1 MSQNRITNYQSLTP
15 GGCVAEWGKTVRH
28 MNRLVVYL
36 GLQFKTMLPPH
47 RHPAALFPQLL
58 GVCQGT
64 ASGAYASF
72 GCTSYRGLASYGH
85 CEDTRSLI
93 QHQLSSSLKT
103 SSNTMLCSG
112 LSSTLLLGAAYF
124 LLTSGFSRAQLSLP
138 SNVTAIST
146 GRVITFNV
154 LSVLQLSCGSGV
166 MIVQSVLYRCADK
179 EICSRLHDLDVIKKS
194 CDLKEVCEINTN
206 MVRTCDPSVCTYL
219 DITFKCFPAIHSV
232 TCEGSQAKLQCG
244 EGQVIVVSWANFG
257 RRDNTT
263 CPDGNTAQLQNVTCL
278 SPNSPEYVT
287 NRCNWQNSCTVE
299 AKTSVFGDPCGG
311 TYKYLEVVYDC
322 QKSEATSSPPPTTVT
337 EAGSSKT
344 CPPGWTWFGG
354 RCFIFNSSQKIWT
367 DAESS
372 CETLGGHLASFHS
385 TAEYTFIRGLTHT
398 AAGSY
403 KEAWVGGR
411 KNETVWMWSDGS
423 QFDFINWASGEP
435 NNSGGGED
443 CMMINHGERDYVN
456 DKKCNTNIPFV
467 CVRDP

>member
-1 MSQNRITNYQSLTP
+1 
-15 GGCVAEWGKTVRH
+15 
-28 MNRLVVYL
+28 
-36 GLQFKTMLPPH
+36 
-47 RHPAALFPQLL
+47 
-58 GVCQGT
+58 
-64 ASGAYASF
+64 
-72 GCTSYRGLASYGH
+72 
-85 CEDTRSLI
+85 
-93 QHQLSSSLKT
+93 
-103 SSNTMLCSG
+103 MLCSG

-154 LSVLQLSCGSGV
+154 ISVLQLSCGSGV

-219 DITFKCFPAIHSV
+219 DITFNCFPAIHSVTCEGSQAKLQCGEGQVIVVYWANYGRRDNTTCPDGNTAQLQNVTCLSPGSPEYVTNRCNWQNSCTVEAKSSVFGDPCVGTYKYLEVVYDCQESEATSSPPPTTVTEVHSV

-263 CPDGNTAQLQNVTCL
+263 CSDGRANSQLQNVNCS
-278 SPNSPEYVT
+278 SPNSTEYVT

-299 AKTSVFGDPCGG
+299 AKSSVFGDPCVG

-322 QKSEATSSPPPTTVT
+322 Q
-337 EAGSSKT
+337 AGSSKT

-354 RCFIFNSSQKIWT
+354 RCFIFNSSQKNWT

-372 CETLGGHLASFHS
+372 CETLGGHLASFHN
-385 TAEYTFIRGLTHT
+385 TAEYTFIRELTHT

-435 NNSGGGED
+435 NNYGGGED
-443 CMMINHGERDYVN
+443 CMEINHGERDYVN